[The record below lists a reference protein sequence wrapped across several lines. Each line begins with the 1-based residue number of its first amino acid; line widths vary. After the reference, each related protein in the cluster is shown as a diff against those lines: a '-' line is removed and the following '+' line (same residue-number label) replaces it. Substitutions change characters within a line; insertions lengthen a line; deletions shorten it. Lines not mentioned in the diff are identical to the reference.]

1 MTTDSPASPAA
12 EPLAVF
18 RRRQPGALRRVAL
31 QDGAP
36 PLWVEFE
43 VPDGVKLAAIDAA
56 ASHALSVLVS
66 QPSVMARY
74 GLEARAPSRDD
85 ILAFTRSLILI
96 EAAIQLW
103 RDWNYAL
110 EVDPGEPPVKGVL
123 KPEVIARLLIDNAD
137 ARSAWSMHLDGAS
150 PLERAEGNVYGA
162 SPSMSSDEAPPTA
175 TDAGSSESPAP
186 ADFPRPTESSA
197 PE

>member
-1 MTTDSPASPAA
+1 MSTESPASPAA

-18 RRRQPGALRRVAL
+18 RRRQPGDLRRVAL

-43 VPDGVKLAAIDAA
+43 VPDGIRLAAIEAA
-56 ASHALSVLVS
+56 ASQALVVLVS
-66 QPSVMARY
+66 QPALLERY
-74 GLEARAPSRDD
+74 GLTDKARSREDL
-85 ILAFTRSLILI
+85 LAFTRSLTAI

-110 EVDPGEPPVKGVL
+110 ESADGLAPQKASL
-123 KPEVIARLLIDNAD
+123 KPEIISRLLIDNAD
-137 ARSAWSMHLDGAS
+137 VRSAWLIQLDAAS

-186 ADFPRPTESSA
+186 ADFPRPTEGSA